1 MDRFDV
7 AIVGAGPGGY
17 VAAIRAGQLGLKTAL
32 IEKRDALGGTCLN
45 VGCIPSKALLESSEA
60 YHHTKHGL
68 DQHGIS
74 VEGVGLD
81 LAKLLERKTAIV
93 SELTGGIAML
103 MKKNKVKVFQG
114 VGTLDGPGRLLVK
127 NDDETTTVEA
137 RSIVLAQGS
146 VPVEL
151 PFLPYDGESIVSSTE
166 ALSFTEVPK
175 HLLVVGAGAIG
186 LELGSVWMR
195 LGATVTV
202 VELLPNVAPFAD
214 KQLSKTLERSLAGQG
229 MNFML
234 KSKVTRAEKT
244 DEGLSVHIEN
254 DKGETQILACDKL
267 LVAVGRRPNT
277 AGLKEAG
284 VELNERGFVAV
295 DEHFRTNLDQVY
307 AIGDLIP
314 GPMLAHKAEEEGIA
328 CVERLA
334 GKAGHMNYEVIPS
347 VIYTHPELAVVGLSE
362 DEAKKQ
368 GIPVKSG
375 KFLYRAN
382 GRAKSMGEQDG
393 LVKVV
398 AHKETDRLLGVHI
411 VGARASDLISEAVVA
426 MEFQASAEDLA
437 RTIHAHP
444 TLSEI
449 VKEAAMAVDKNQIHG

>member
-7 AIVGAGPGGY
+7 AILGAGPGGY
-17 VAAIRAGQLGLKTAL
+17 VAAIRAAQLGLKTAL
-32 IEKRDALGGTCLN
+32 IEKRDTLGGTCLN

-60 YHHTKHGL
+60 FHATQHKMA
-68 DQHGIS
+68 QHGIT
-74 VEGVGLD
+74 VQGVGLD
-81 LAKLLERKTAIV
+81 LPTLLARKDAIV
-93 SELTGGIAML
+93 TELTSGIAML
-103 MKKNKVKVFQG
+103 MKKNKVTVFRG
-114 VGTLDGPGRLLVK
+114 HGTLKGPGNLSIQ
-127 NDDETTTVEA
+127 NDEGITEIEA
-137 RSIVLAQGS
+137 TSIVLAQGS

-151 PFLPYDGESIVSSTE
+151 PFLRFDGDAVVSSTE
-166 ALSFTEVPK
+166 ALSFPEVPK

-186 LELGSVWMR
+186 LELGSVWLR
-195 LGATVTV
+195 LGAKVTV

-214 KQLSKTLERSLAGQG
+214 KQLSKTLERSLAAQG
-229 MNFML
+229 MEFLL
-234 KSKVTRAEKT
+234 KSKVVKAERT
-244 DEGLSVHIEN
+244 ESGLAVSVEN
-254 DKGETQILACDKL
+254 DKGETQVIACDKL

-284 VELNERGFVAV
+284 IEFTERGFVKV
-295 DEHFRTNLDQVY
+295 DENYLTNLAGVY

-334 GKAGHMNYEVIPS
+334 GKAGHMNYEAIPS

-362 DEAKKQ
+362 DEAKEK
-368 GIPVKSG
+368 GIPVKTG

-382 GRAKSMGEQDG
+382 GRAKSMGEEDG

-398 AHKETDRLLGVHI
+398 AHKETDKLLGVHI
-411 VGARASDLISEAVVA
+411 VGARASDLIAEAVLA
-426 MEFQASAEDLA
+426 LEFHASAEDLA
-437 RTIHAHP
+437 RTVHAHP

-449 VKEAAMAVDKNQIHG
+449 LKEAALAVDKNQIHG